1 MTMCVTSM
9 KAWVAAVVLAVVPL
23 WADAQSVRLKD
34 LARIQSQRENAL
46 VGYGLVTGLSGSGDS
61 ARSKATR
68 LSLANVLGRFD
79 IAVTSE
85 DITSR
90 NVAVVMV
97 TASLPSYARPGD
109 TIDVSISSVGDA
121 RSLDGGT
128 LLLAPLKGADG
139 RVYALAQGAVTVG
152 GYRFDAQGNQVQRNH
167 PTAGLVSGG
176 GTIEA
181 VVEDREGD
189 LPDAVAL
196 VLGAADFNT
205 AGRIA
210 DQINGRFG
218 GEFAVV
224 RDAGAVDVQV
234 PPAFGRR
241 IPQFIRQLETLTVEP
256 DQRARV
262 VINER
267 TGTIVTGG
275 DVRISPVA
283 VVVGEVKVSV
293 VADTSVSQPQW
304 LAAPGNGVRTEVVT
318 NSRLKVEESR
328 GGTFVPPGSTRVTDL
343 VQLLSRAKTPTR
355 DMISI
360 LQAIKAA
367 GALHAELIVQ

>member
-1 MTMCVTSM
+1 MRHLFVT
-9 KAWVAAVVLAVVPL
+9 ALVVALTGLLPLAN
-23 WADAQSVRLKD
+23 AQQVRLKD
-34 LARIQSQRENAL
+34 LVRIQSQRENAL
-46 VGYGLVTGLSGSGDS
+46 VGYGIVTGLSGSGDS
-61 ARSKATR
+61 ARNKATR
-68 LSLANVLGRFD
+68 LSLANVLSRFD
-79 IAVTSE
+79 LAVTSE
-85 DITSR
+85 DIASR

-109 TIDVSISSVGDA
+109 AIDVSVSSVGDA

-139 RVYALAQGAVTVG
+139 RVYALAQGALTVG

-167 PTAGLVSGG
+167 PTSGLISGG
-176 GTIEA
+176 GTVEA
-181 VVEDREGD
+181 VVDDRES
-189 LPDAVAL
+189 DASETLAL
-196 VLGAADFNT
+196 VLGAADYNT
-205 AGRIA
+205 AGRMA
-210 DQINGRFG
+210 DQINARFG
-218 GEFAVV
+218 GDVATV
-224 RDAGAVDVQV
+224 RDAGAVEVQV
-234 PPAFGRR
+234 PSSFARR
-241 IPQFIRQLETLTVEP
+241 VPQFIRQLEALSVEP

-262 VINER
+262 VFNER

-283 VVVGEVKVSV
+283 VVVGEVKVTV
-293 VADTSVSQPQW
+293 VAETNVSQPQW
-304 LAAPGNGVRTEVVT
+304 VAGTGAGVRTEVVT
-318 NSRLKVEESR
+318 NSRLKVDEAR
-328 GGTFVPPGSTRVTDL
+328 GGTFVPAGSTRVTDL

>member
-1 MTMCVTSM
+1 MISKLLAIVLLAMAS
-9 KAWVAAVVLAVVPL
+9 AVPPAQ
-23 WADAQSVRLKD
+23 AQSVRLKD
-34 LARIQSQRENAL
+34 VARIQSQRDNAL
-46 VGYGLVTGLSGSGDS
+46 VGYGIVTGLSGSGDS
-61 ARSKATR
+61 ARNKATR
-68 LSLANVLGRFD
+68 VSLANVLSRFD
-79 IAVTSE
+79 IAITSE
-85 DITSR
+85 DIASR
-90 NVAVVMV
+90 NVATVMV
-97 TASLPSYARPGD
+97 TANLPSYARPGD
-109 TIDVSISSVGDA
+109 TIDVNISSVGDA

-128 LLLAPLKGADG
+128 LLMAPLKGADG
-139 RVYALAQGAVTVG
+139 RVYVLAQGPLTVG

-167 PTAGLVSGG
+167 PTSGLVSGG
-176 GTIEA
+176 GTVEA
-181 VVEDREGD
+181 VVDDRETD
-189 LPDAVAL
+189 MPDTLAL

-205 AGRIA
+205 AGRMA
-210 DQINGRFG
+210 DQINARFG
-218 GEFAVV
+218 GEIAAV

-234 PPAFGRR
+234 PASFVRR
-241 IPQFIRQLETLTVEP
+241 VPQFIRQLEALTVEP

-283 VVVGEVKVSV
+283 VVVGEVKLTV
-293 VADTSVSQPQW
+293 VAETGVSQPQW
-304 LAAPGNGVRTEVVT
+304 VAGQSTGVRTEVVT
-318 NSRLKVEESR
+318 NSRLKVDESR
-328 GGTFVPPGSTRVTDL
+328 GGTFVPAGSTRVTDL